1 MNEIL
6 KLIRASKTAKAGI
19 VTIVWGI
26 LLLFGITDQTVPP
39 AATIDDMDKP
49 QQKQTNTTETAVGVG
64 ALLSGLMTL
73 KGRNDAEKK
82 IKELEDAK

>member
-1 MNEIL
+1 MNEIV
-6 KLIRASKTAKAGI
+6 KLIRKSKTAKAGI

-26 LLLFGITDQTVPP
+26 LIVFGCAEGPP
-39 AATIDDMDKP
+39 PQTIDDLGKE
-49 QQKQTNTTETAVGVG
+49 QTNTKETVIGIG

-82 IKELEDAK
+82 IKGFEDAKE